1 MRQRGGKISN
11 LFAPLSFSHNF
22 VAQVTSSSSQM
33 SRQRQSYSSWLKTVV
48 LLFLAVILPSSG
60 QQIGID
66 VCSCAPSDYEFQFDF
81 SLFCPPINITQ
92 GDAVTSTSCMVSP
105 FEDTAYTAW
114 GDVPVAVQE
123 IVVLELDQNLDVL
136 FREEIAGNF
145 KDGDTFRYTS
155 VAAEPGSILEPR
167 NLPKAIQYTIV
178 GTNIFDQTI
187 TNIVLIVFSNS
198 CQAYPALV
206 PGQYAG
212 WVRFVSFLFS

>member
-1 MRQRGGKISN
+1 M
-11 LFAPLSFSHNF
+11 
-22 VAQVTSSSSQM
+22 SS
-33 SRQRQSYSSWLKTVV
+33 QRQSYSSWLKTVV

-81 SLFCPPINITQ
+81 TLFCPPINITQ

-105 FEDTAYTAW
+105 FEDPAV
-114 GDVPVAVQE
+114 GDLVPVAVQE

-136 FREEIAGNF
+136 VREEIAGNF

-155 VAAEPGSILEPR
+155 VAAEPGSIVEPR
-167 NLPKAIQYTIV
+167 NLPRAIQYNIV
-178 GTNIFDQTI
+178 GINILDQTI
-187 TNIVLIVFSNS
+187 TNIVLITFSNS
-198 CQAYPALV
+198 CQAYPVLI

-212 WVRFVSFLFS
+212 WVRFVSFLFFVVCILALRSHHHSLSLRSRSIRLI